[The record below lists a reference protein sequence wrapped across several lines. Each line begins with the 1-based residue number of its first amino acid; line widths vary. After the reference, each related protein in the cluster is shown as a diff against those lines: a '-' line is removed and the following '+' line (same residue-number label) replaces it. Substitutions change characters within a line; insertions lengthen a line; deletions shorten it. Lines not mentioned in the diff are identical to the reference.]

1 MVVIL
6 FSIPLKQGWF
16 GLKATE
22 RLQIERQM
30 QAIDNISNIFTNRNV
45 IYSSQYWL

>member
-6 FSIPLKQGWF
+6 FPVPFKHDLF

-30 QAIDNISNIFTNRNV
+30 QAHDNISNIFTNRNY
-45 IYSSQYWL
+45 IYSSQYLL